1 MNDNTQK
8 HAHARDL
15 EHPFLDRGLI
25 ADLVWELRAQKL
37 VAILKLH
44 LREQLGNHHLHT
56 IRRHHGFP
64 PGSVLKLMLVSQ
76 HVYHRGHKVLC
87 ELLNISGLCRSL

>member
-8 HAHARDL
+8 HAQARDL

-25 ADLVWELRAQKL
+25 ADLVWALRAQKL

-44 LREQLGNHHLHT
+44 LREQLGNHQLSWISSRFSLEAHA
-56 IRRHHGFP
+56 G
-64 PGSVLKLMLVSQ
+64 GSARVPQRSQ
-76 HVYHRGHKVLC
+76 GPL
-87 ELLNISGLCRSL
+87 